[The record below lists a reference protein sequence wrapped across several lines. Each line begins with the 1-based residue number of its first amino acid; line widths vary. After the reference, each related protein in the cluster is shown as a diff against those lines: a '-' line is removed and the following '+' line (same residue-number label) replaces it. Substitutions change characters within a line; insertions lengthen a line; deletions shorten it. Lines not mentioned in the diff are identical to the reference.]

1 MPRTKR
7 TAPRVSREKGQRS
20 IDVPEA
26 LIRILPP
33 WQNPQKFLEA
43 NIWRAIV
50 AQQPVAVICRENLI
64 AAYLSLDWKIE
75 PKDSEMRDELETEID
90 YYTELFE
97 FTGKY
102 YYDEII
108 DLKVKIPH
116 LCYSI
121 SELAAY
127 KPDVI
132 FIAVKTTAIKHVIEE
147 LQTIWHPNTHLISYQ
162 NGIDIEGGDIF
173 LEGLRFCRQR
183 ASSVALYQI
192 DALSLPFNN
201 DYEVIGIFD
210 VLEHIEDDERALAEM
225 NRALKAGG
233 KLILTVPAHKF
244 LWSRHDE
251 ASHHK
256 RRYSR
261 MELIAKLERC
271 GFTVNKAT
279 YYVFFC
285 FPVLAAMR
293 LLSKLFRNKKHEK
306 DNIKISLELKT
317 IAVVNDAFL
326 ASLRLEKYLIRH
338 LNLPFGAS
346 LLVLAAKN
354 EN

>member
-1 MPRTKR
+1 MNTIKANNTYRQPLYCPKCKDALVAMSDKYFCRR
-7 TAPRVSREKGQRS
+7 CAHFYPILDGIPMFVDQDMVINSF
-20 IDVPEA
+20 DV
-26 LIRILPP
+26 
-33 WQNPQKFLEA
+33 
-43 NIWRAIV
+43 
-50 AQQPVAVICRENLI
+50 
-64 AAYLSLDWKIE
+64 LSFE
-75 PKDSEMRDELETEID
+75 F
-90 YYTELFE
+90 LFE
-97 FTGKY
+97 MEQKHFWHVGRK
-102 YYDEII
+102 EII
-108 DLKVKIPH
+108 LDVLRRDIPN
-116 LCYSI
+116 
-121 SELAAY
+121 LARSRMLEVGCGNGSVLA
-127 KPDVI
+127 
-132 FIAVKTTAIKHVIEE
+132 F
-147 LQTIWHPNTHLISYQ
+147 LRQ
-162 NGIDIEGGDIF
+162 NGINIEGGDIF
-173 LEGLRFCRQR
+173 FEGLKFCRQR

-261 MELIAKLERC
+261 MELIAKLERY

-306 DNIKISLELKT
+306 DDIKTSLELKT
-317 IAVVNDAFL
+317 IAVINDAFL
-326 ASLRLEKYLIRH
+326 ASLRLERYLIRH